1 MTSPRNKQDGEGAQ
15 PDNSLDQEASHQT
28 VSSEGTESE
37 KGSRLKEFMSAPNRA
52 VWRLATPMM
61 LGMVVHMAYMI
72 VDTAFIGHL
81 GREALAAATFVGPLF
96 FFIIALISGLTTAT
110 TALVAQ
116 SIGRRDYQG
125 AERVAGGAVFI
136 GLVGGVVFAGALFYS
151 GPHILRALGAGGESA
166 RLAWSYFRIVSLGMV
181 LFFFSAAL
189 RAVLTGEGDT
199 RTPVIVMIIA
209 SFING
214 GLDPVFIF
222 VLDMG
227 IAGAA
232 VATLC
237 AQVFTTLVLG
247 YLLFVRRRSVVKLE
261 LKNIRFYAPLFW
273 GLLSIGLPTTA
284 GQLVM
289 STGQALYNRL
299 LSGFGEYAVA
309 AYGAASKIDMIVA
322 MPLFGLAAASVSLIG
337 MFAGAKRSDLVR
349 YTALYAYRWAIIISV
364 SVGISAVLASRWVL
378 RLFTDDALVIETGR
392 VYLYFVVFGY
402 PMMAFGMTTGRIL
415 QGLGHGLPSFIITS
429 VRVLGVGV
437 TLAYLAVYVFDAP
450 IEAVW
455 GSIVVGGLISNVLSF
470 FWVRRIVWRGDPT
483 KRASGKSPRLARAR
497 R

>member
-261 LKNIRFYAPLFW
+261 LKNIR
-273 GLLSIGLPTTA
+273 
-284 GQLVM
+284 
-289 STGQALYNRL
+289 
-299 LSGFGEYAVA
+299 
-309 AYGAASKIDMIVA
+309 
-322 MPLFGLAAASVSLIG
+322 
-337 MFAGAKRSDLVR
+337 
-349 YTALYAYRWAIIISV
+349 
-364 SVGISAVLASRWVL
+364 
-378 RLFTDDALVIETGR
+378 
-392 VYLYFVVFGY
+392 
-402 PMMAFGMTTGRIL
+402 
-415 QGLGHGLPSFIITS
+415 
-429 VRVLGVGV
+429 
-437 TLAYLAVYVFDAP
+437 
-450 IEAVW
+450 
-455 GSIVVGGLISNVLSF
+455 
-470 FWVRRIVWRGDPT
+470 
-483 KRASGKSPRLARAR
+483 
-497 R
+497 